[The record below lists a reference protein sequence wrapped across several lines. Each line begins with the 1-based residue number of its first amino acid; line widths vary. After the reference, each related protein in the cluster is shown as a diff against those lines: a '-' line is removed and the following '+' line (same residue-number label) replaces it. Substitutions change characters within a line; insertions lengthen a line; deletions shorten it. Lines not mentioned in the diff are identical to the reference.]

1 MKQNHQRIHG
11 DNQSFEYYTPAW
23 IMERVR
29 ATLGGIDYD
38 PASCDVANERL
49 VRAKRYATSKGYTEH
64 RIRGEVYRVYDW
76 GGLKENWR
84 GNVWLNHPFG
94 KGKKECKD
102 HCNKPKCKV
111 RGYHLMFDTPGS
123 YDWIY
128 SLVYQYRA
136 GRSSYRVSNDVLRT
150 AATITFANT
159 DTAWFKLLLPYPQV
173 YLYKRVNFMALQ
185 DGELVETRGVSKG
198 AVMTFLGVEPDV
210 IYDNWHDVGEL
221 KLSYRR

>member
-49 VRAKRYATSKGYTEH
+49 VKAKRYATDPGFIEYPAKDGKLP
-64 RIRGEVYRVYDW
+64 YRVYGTGSLTDYW
-76 GGLKENWR
+76 GGLSL
-84 GNVWLNHPFG
+84 WLNHPFG
-94 KGKKECKD
+94 KGEK
-102 HCNKPKCKV
+102 HCSENCSKQACIK
-111 RGYHLMFDTPGS
+111 RGYHLMNN
-123 YDWIY
+123 
-128 SLVYQYRA
+128 RA
-136 GRSSYRVSNDVLRT
+136 GSMHWIQKFTRAYQLGAVRT

-173 YLYKRVNFMALQ
+173 YLYKRVNFMTLQ

-198 AVMTFLGVEPDV
+198 AVMTFLGAEPDV
-210 IYDNWHDVGEL
+210 IYDNWRDVGEL